1 MKHIFTTV
9 FLGFALTFGATAQDR
24 SQNDNNT
31 PTVHRGKARSEIVTA
46 PAKTTTRT
54 MARPTGKQRSIST
67 APVRQR
73 TYAERPRV
81 NTNANVRYN
90 STANARFQE
99 SNARVASQGRVQ
111 SNVAVNRRER
121 NLRANHERNVTA
133 NRAENFREN
142 RERNFDTNRERN
154 FAVNRDHTMQFNER
168 SNVTINRNRNV
179 VVTNNWRG
187 KQFSGRQYTV
197 FRNYHRQWHGRDWWR
212 HHYARIIFVS
222 GGWWYWDAGYWF
234 PAWGY
239 DRYAYYPY
247 DGPIYGYSNLTPV
260 QVVSEVQTQ
269 LQSDGYYDGPID
281 GVLGPMTRQAIADF
295 QADHGL
301 AITSTVD
308 EPTLNTLG
316 IS

>member
-1 MKHIFTTV
+1 MKRIFTSV
-9 FLGFALTFGATAQDR
+9 FMGLALTFPAVAQDR
-24 SQNDNNT
+24 SQNDNNM
-31 PTVHRGKARSEIVTA
+31 PTVRRGNTRSQQTVTA
-46 PAKTTTRT
+46 PAKTTART
-54 MARPTGKQRSIST
+54 MARPAGTQRSIST

-73 TYAERPRV
+73 TYSERSRA
-81 NTNANVRYN
+81 NANANVGYN
-90 STANARFQE
+90 NASNARFRKN
-99 SNARVASQGRVQ
+99 NARVTSQGRVQ
-111 SNVAVNRRER
+111 SNVTVDRER
-121 NLRANHERNVTA
+121 NFRRNRERNVTT
-133 NRAENFREN
+133 NREETFREN

-154 FAVNRDHTMQFNER
+154 FAANRDRNMRFNQR
-168 SNVTINRNRNV
+168 SNVTVNRNRNV

-187 KQFSGRQYTV
+187 NQFGGRQYAV
-197 FRNYHRQWHGRDWWR
+197 FRNYQRQWHDRDWWR
-212 HHYARIIFVS
+212 HHYAQIIFVS

-247 DGPIYGYSNLTPV
+247 DGPIYSYSNLTPV
-260 QVVSEVQTQ
+260 QVVSEVQAQ
-269 LQSDGYYDGPID
+269 LRADGYYAGPID

-295 QADHGL
+295 QADNGL